1 MNEKYLNNNNDE
13 VLEGQLDIDDVSNTA
28 EVNVVS
34 ESEVW
39 NKEEAIKENL
49 SEQLGRAGKRVKANL
64 NRIKEELGVDKLNTA
79 LAELIEF
86 YEKRPIENNG
96 IDIKKDIA
104 ALNKSKEII
113 ENIINSVNSKTVLFE
128 SEVLGKTREVQ
139 SQIDLSIKSFTDALN
154 EINDRFE
161 ENVKEQ
167 EEINSSL
174 KGELQE
180 ALKEIES
187 YKDINS
193 KLNKDLA
200 KIEVEI
206 DEIKAAKAKAEN
218 ETANALE
225 DMTALKKEINTL
237 YEAKKDNERLNKENH
252 KLNQDLSTKDS
263 SINDLEERNKSLT
276 KDNESL
282 KTELDVVKEEKRDL
296 ILKHKEELIDIKEQI
311 KEEAEKKYEEKI
323 DKLKDEIYDLKKELE
338 SLKNNKGKN

>member
-1 MNEKYLNNNNDE
+1 MSDKYSDNNE
-13 VLEGQLDIDDVSNTA
+13 VLDGQININDMSNTT
-28 EVNVVS
+28 EVNAIL
-34 ESEVW
+34 EAEVW

-113 ENIINSVNSKTVLFE
+113 ENIINSVNSKTALFE
-128 SEVLGKTREVQ
+128 SEVLGKSREVQ
-139 SQIDLSIKSFTDALN
+139 SQIDLSIKSFTDTLN

-161 ENVKEQ
+161 GNIKEQ
-167 EEINSSL
+167 KEINSSL
-174 KGELQE
+174 NAELQE

-187 YKDINS
+187 YKDVNN

-200 KIEVEI
+200 KLEIDI

-225 DMTALKKEINTL
+225 DMTALKNKINTL
-237 YEAKKDNERLNKENH
+237 YKAEEDNKKLNEENH

-282 KTELDVVKEEKRDL
+282 KTELDAVKEEKRDL

-311 KEEAEKKYEEKI
+311 KEEAEKKYEDKI

>member
-1 MNEKYLNNNNDE
+1 MSDKYSDNNE
-13 VLEGQLDIDDVSNTA
+13 VLDGQININDMSNTT
-28 EVNVVS
+28 EVNAIP
-34 ESEVW
+34 EAEVW

-113 ENIINSVNSKTVLFE
+113 ENIINSVNSKTSLFE
-128 SEVLGKTREVQ
+128 SEILGKTREVQ
-139 SQIDLSIKSFTDALN
+139 SQIDLSIKSFTDVLN

-167 EEINSSL
+167 EEVMQSL

-252 KLNQDLSTKDS
+252 KLNQVLSTKDS
-263 SINDLEERNKSLT
+263 SINDLVERNKSLT

-296 ILKHKEELIDIKEQI
+296 ILKHKEELIDAKEKIKEDV
-311 KEEAEKKYEEKI
+311 EKKYEDKI
-323 DKLKDEIYDLKKELE
+323 NKLKDEIYDLKKTLE
-338 SLKNNKGKN
+338 TLETLDKK